1 MRGPYRLFADS
12 IAKNDKEKEQ
22 TNPKTV
28 MNFQDLTPAQIA
40 IIVAAIVIVLGAVVV
55 LFLQRRRTERLR
67 SRFGPE
73 YERAVAEGGDRR
85 RAEANLAE
93 RAERVEK
100 FHLRPLASA
109 DRARFTETW
118 SRVQAHFVDAP
129 AGAVAEADQLL
140 GDVMATCGYP
150 MGDFEQRAADI
161 SVDHPVVTQ
170 NYRAAHDIAIRQARG
185 QASTEDLRRA
195 MIHYRAL
202 FEDLVGETRD
212 LERKPIASADYEAKP
227 TLRARGD

>member
-1 MRGPYRLFADS
+1 
-12 IAKNDKEKEQ
+12 
-22 TNPKTV
+22 

-202 FEDLVGETRD
+202 FEDLVGETRN
-212 LERKPIASADYEAKP
+212 LERKPIVSVDYEAKP